1 MTNDVHALREKYA
14 PENKEK
20 EKEKF
25 DGVPATWEEVDE
37 NDPRY
42 RTT

>member
-1 MTNDVHALREKYA
+1 MTNDAHALREKYA
-14 PENKEK
+14 HENKEK
-20 EKEKF
+20 GKF
-25 DGVPATWEEVDE
+25 DGVPATWDEVDE

>member
-20 EKEKF
+20 GKF
-25 DGVPATWEEVDE
+25 DGVPATWDEVDE
-37 NDPRY
+37 NDPRN